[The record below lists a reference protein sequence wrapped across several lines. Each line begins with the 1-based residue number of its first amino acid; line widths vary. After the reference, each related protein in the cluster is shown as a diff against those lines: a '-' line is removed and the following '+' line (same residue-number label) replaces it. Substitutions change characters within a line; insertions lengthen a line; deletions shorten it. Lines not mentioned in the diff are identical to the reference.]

1 MSRRKRMAIAIGLV
15 VAFGAGAFT
24 IAANLLLASPSY
36 VNYAAGH
43 VAGAPVNMT
52 IQADPTTGF
61 GTLAPSVTYMA
72 MAPDG
77 KWVHSTLWQ
86 LPANSVIH
94 VKAYEYDTGD
104 AFRNQFKS
112 QVTGVIGGHID
123 LVSTKING
131 KVTTLNQS
139 VNLYNSNVAP
149 YVGHSFSVPSLN
161 INVPLKGLS
170 PATPVNF
177 LCAAAP
183 CAPTNDH
190 TLTTFSFK
198 TRGPGLYRWQC
209 FIPCGYSYFDGQGGP
224 MSTIGYMTGFLRVV
238 N

>member
-1 MSRRKRMAIAIGLV
+1 MCIRDR
-15 VAFGAGAFT
+15 
-24 IAANLLLASPSY
+24 
-36 VNYAAGH
+36 
-43 VAGAPVNMT
+43 
-52 IQADPTTGF
+52 
-61 GTLAPSVTYMA
+61 
-72 MAPDG
+72 
-77 KWVHSTLWQ
+77 WVHSTLWQ

-209 FIPCGYSYFDGQGGP
+209 FIPVSYTHLDVYKRQLPPRVLPKPYVGLDLHR
-224 MSTIGYMTGFLRVV
+224 IVGFVLGA